1 MHTGYFLVWE
11 GVKIMQNISDIK
23 AVLTHVFDDYG
34 ISRAVLFT
42 SFAKGTATEK
52 SDIDLL
58 VEIRLHGL
66 HFVGFIKAVRQAA
79 GIPIDVLDVSH
90 IENGSKIDH
99 KIRDTVVII

>member
-1 MHTGYFLVWE
+1 
-11 GVKIMQNISDIK
+11 MQNISDIK

-58 VEIRLHGL
+58 VESRLHGL
-66 HFVGFIKAVRQAA
+66 HFVGFI
-79 GIPIDVLDVSH
+79 
-90 IENGSKIDH
+90 
-99 KIRDTVVII
+99 